1 MVRILPEYYS
11 ANGNWRRGSNSP
23 VEDARMKVARVFL
36 AAIFLLP
43 LTQPALGASQQ
54 KNPPPRGSAT
64 YNAWLTREVHHQL
77 LLVPWYSVFDNLEY
91 SVNGYTVTLK
101 GQVVRPSLKSDAVA
115 AVKGIEGVEKVDDQI
130 EVLPPSPM
138 DDQIRIAEYRSIYR
152 APQLERYSE
161 GSVQAI
167 HIVVKNGHVTLEGI
181 VANESD
187 KNVANI
193 RANSVANVFSVNNNL
208 RVENSKVE

>member
-1 MVRILPEYYS
+1 MKIARI
-11 ANGNWRRGSNSP
+11 
-23 VEDARMKVARVFL
+23 FF
-36 AAIFLLP
+36 AAIFLLA
-43 LTQPALGASQQ
+43 LVRPALAAPQ
-54 KNPPPRGSAT
+54 KKDPPQRGSAS
-64 YNAWLTREVHHQL
+64 YNAWLTREVRHQL

-115 AVKGIEGVEKVDDQI
+115 AVKGIEGVETVEDQI

-138 DDQIRIAEYRSIYR
+138 DDQVRIAEFHAIYG
-152 APQLERYSE
+152 APQLERYAE

-167 HIVVKNGHVTLEGI
+167 HIIVKNGHVTLEGV

-187 KNVANI
+187 KTVANI
-193 RANSVANVFSVNNNL
+193 RANTVANVFSVTNNL
-208 RVENSKVE
+208 QVENAK